1 MAFAHWTETKVA
13 SKEVLV
19 LVVMAVA
26 ALGMTSITADQ
37 VDDVGVTGVEPM
49 SMSSE
54 RQLFGYGDYDSQID
68 ILRKLVPGLAD
79 ACEQNGDLLEP
90 RKCKRVKKNTR
101 CGRNLQKSCPCS
113 CAKDHLKCLGRT
125 NLSKSRRQLCPCTC
139 AIQKYLKLDQR
150 ERDRDRSDV
159 SDVLDDLYDRP
170 R

>member
-26 ALGMTSITADQ
+26 ALGMASITADR

-49 SMSSE
+49 SMASE
-54 RQLFGYGDYDSQID
+54 RQLREYGYGDYDSQID

-90 RKCKRVKKNTR
+90 RNCKRVKKNKR
-101 CGRNLQKSCPCS
+101 CGRKLAKSCPCS
-113 CAKDHLKCLGRT
+113 CAKDHQKCLGQT
-125 NLSKSRRQLCPCTC
+125 DLSRSLRQLCPCTC
-139 AIQKYLKLDQR
+139 AIQKYLKLEQR
-150 ERDRDRSDV
+150 DPYE
-159 SDVLDDLYDRP
+159 DDLFSNGSWGRP